1 MGDEELEEIDFTRDK
16 AKEYRKNGEFEKA
29 EIILQNLWKN
39 SSKNDVYLLYDYG
52 YILRN
57 NGKSDK
63 LIEICREHARNKTI
77 INNKYIIN
85 LLCWCIYD
93 VYIKDFIKDED
104 SNFEEFIKE
113 ATFIKNNS
121 KQLPKDREYFNPYV
135 LTIFKVI
142 RVYLKS
148 ASVNYKEVLRWIEA
162 LNPTEL
168 SEEVFNFQDNSGQER
183 EMASK
188 KEFYYQYKTKALE
201 KLQRYEECITTC
213 EEAFDS
219 IEQFHY
225 RNHIWIK
232 TRLYFCKCMEADDE
246 SIDYEIYQYKK
257 LAYKENHWFMY
268 HKLSLICWRYG
279 KMEDALLYA
288 NKALN
293 CKFEYEKMNKLLQ
306 DVALLWE
313 NKGNIVNAKMYYE
326 ASGYYRNR
334 NGWKITEELEFA
346 VSKYKLNI
354 NNKPNIKLLQRV
366 ALEYVKGVE
375 GEKQQ
380 LIGKICSLNGNYGFI
395 NVRDLNE
402 NVYFKTKDVLNPN
415 LAKLGDLVEFEL
427 IETDKGNRAVNIKS
441 RGNKNGRNMY
451 K

>member
-77 INNKYIIN
+77 INNKYIIS

-213 EEAFDS
+213 EEAFGS

-395 NVRDLNE
+395 YVRDLNE